1 MFDQVSNG
9 FNTWTDVKASDQSPK
24 IIVELS
30 SQVPS
35 ERIFDRLKFRRFGV
49 LFTRNHL
56 NRAKEVEVVRN
67 L

>member
-1 MFDQVSNG
+1 MFAQESNG

-35 ERIFDRLKFRRFGV
+35 GRIFDRLKFTRFSV

-56 NRAKEVEVVRN
+56 NRTKELEVVRN
-67 L
+67 F

>member
-1 MFDQVSNG
+1 MFAQVSNG

-35 ERIFDRLKFRRFGV
+35 GRIFDRKFTRFGD
-49 LFTRNHL
+49 LLTRNHR
-56 NRAKEVEVVRN
+56 NRTKEVEVVRN